1 MRVDQKMSRVAPDGE
16 GPPPRRPSLRDAA
29 HAVIAKK
36 ERSPRHRLKTMSTS
50 RRALVSASAGKHAC
64 SPRAWLRKG
73 LYFHLLESGWGWLA
87 LAVASG
93 YGLVLFAFTLI
104 SLVIADDLDG
114 ESVGVEGRLFTCAMF
129 ALENIV
135 TMGWGRIDPH
145 GRVAFVVGTL
155 QHVTGIVLNVFSF
168 TIVVTKFQHP
178 DPDIVFASSVCIAQR
193 DGVPH
198 LLIRLG
204 NKRCNLIYHPEIKV
218 IWMTPVRTREGE
230 QFVKAHSLDVQL
242 PATISGVYTLAHR
255 LDADSPLGEALKTE
269 AAFRD
274 CDAATRASGIQVVF
288 VGRDGVYHDDLHFV
302 KRYMLERDVVWD
314 HRFGFVNERDARGGA
329 FINFEKYAPLTLTP
343 LLIWWSRAS

>member
-1 MRVDQKMSRVAPDGE
+1 MIRQLPHFDFGVCCALLLMRVDQKMSRVAPDGE

-129 ALENIV
+129 A
-135 TMGWGRIDPH
+135 
-145 GRVAFVVGTL
+145 
-155 QHVTGIVLNVFSF
+155 S
-168 TIVVTKFQHP
+168 
-178 DPDIVFASSVCIAQR
+178 
-193 DGVPH
+193 
-198 LLIRLG
+198 
-204 NKRCNLIYHPEIKV
+204 
-218 IWMTPVRTREGE
+218 
-230 QFVKAHSLDVQL
+230 
-242 PATISGVYTLAHR
+242 
-255 LDADSPLGEALKTE
+255 
-269 AAFRD
+269 
-274 CDAATRASGIQVVF
+274 
-288 VGRDGVYHDDLHFV
+288 
-302 KRYMLERDVVWD
+302 
-314 HRFGFVNERDARGGA
+314 
-329 FINFEKYAPLTLTP
+329 
-343 LLIWWSRAS
+343 